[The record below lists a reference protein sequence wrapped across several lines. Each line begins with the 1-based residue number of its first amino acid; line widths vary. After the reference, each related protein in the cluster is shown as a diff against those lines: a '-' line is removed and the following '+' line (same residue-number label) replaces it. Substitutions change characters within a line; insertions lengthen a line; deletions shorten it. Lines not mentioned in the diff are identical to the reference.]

1 MADSPPR
8 SPIANA
14 VRNSARIAL
23 WSALAL
29 TGLAAVALERYARP
43 RPPAV
48 QAKIEADQALW
59 VGVDFLAYP
68 EVQLLRRYVQIDSS
82 HPEPDEV
89 AAAEFLAAQL
99 AAAGVRATVER
110 FSDRRANLWAFVEGE
125 DPTALALVGH
135 LDVEPALEEGGWKF
149 PPFSATIEGPWIY
162 GRGMY
167 DMKSLAVAQ
176 LLATVDAARRGTK
189 PRRSLLFLQSSSE
202 ETGGDTGVR
211 WIREQHPEV
220 VARIGTVLTEGGVVE
235 AISASDFKYWG
246 IEFAQK
252 RFAKMT
258 VCATDRA
265 ALDELIARLN
275 ERRGAAPLPEV
286 PEVTRSF
293 LAAYA
298 QSRGGAPYRSLLADP
313 GALLADPA
321 RFARLT
327 PFMRALFRDE
337 IAPLAPRRTPD
348 GTWEMDVW
356 LHLLPGSD
364 LEARARELLPDR
376 LFVGV
381 SVTPLRAMEAA
392 DPSPLDHADYRT
404 LEAAIRRRYPNV
416 PVGPYFLPWTMTD
429 ARHFR
434 ALGLPTYGFA
444 PFPVV
449 VSDTQRVG
457 KADERM
463 QLPAFLAGVALFRE
477 AVAELIQ

>member
-1 MADSPPR
+1 MTGPSPR

-29 TGLAAVALERYARP
+29 TALAAAALERYARP
-43 RPPAV
+43 RPPAIH
-48 QAKIEADQALW
+48 ARIEADQALW
-59 VGVDFLAYP
+59 HGVDFLAYP
-68 EVQLLRRYVQIDSS
+68 EVQLLRKYVQIDSS

-135 LDVEPALEEGGWKF
+135 LDVEPAREEGGWKF

-167 DMKSLAVAQ
+167 DMKSLAIAQ
-176 LLATVDAARRGTK
+176 LLATVDAARRGNK

-211 WIREQHPEV
+211 WIFDQHPEV

-235 AISASDFKYWG
+235 ALSASDFKYWG

-252 RFAKMT
+252 RFARMT
-258 VCATDRA
+258 VCASDRA
-265 ALDELIARLN
+265 PLDELIGRLR
-275 ERRGAAPLPEV
+275 EGHTAEPLAEV
-286 PEVTRSF
+286 PAVTKSF
-293 LAAYA
+293 LEAYA
-298 QSRGGAPYRSLLADP
+298 GSRGGAPYRSLLTDP
-313 GALLADPA
+313 EALLADPA

-327 PFMRALFRDE
+327 PFMKSLFRDE
-337 IAPLAPRRTPD
+337 AAPLAPRRAAD
-348 GTWEMDVW
+348 GSWEMDIW
-356 LHLLPGSD
+356 LHLLPGAN
-364 LEARARELLPDR
+364 LEARARELLPDS
-376 LFVGV
+376 LFAGV
-381 SVTPLRAMEAA
+381 SVTPLRAMGDAGV
-392 DPSPLDHADYRT
+392 SPLDHPDFRT
-404 LEAAIRRRYPNV
+404 LEAAIRRRYPSV

-434 ALGLPTYGFA
+434 ARGLPTYGFA

-457 KADERM
+457 KGDERM